1 MNHEYITIVLVGL
14 FGSALGSFLNVVI
27 YRLPRV
33 GGTLEYTAVVI
44 PQGINMKPGR
54 HVFLITVKGPD
65 GSIQPFFSECR
76 ESVNGILQSS
86 LNISIGDQPGRW
98 ILEVRDVTTG
108 KTAGKVFM
116 VMATGRLLS
125 K

>member
-33 GGTLEYTAVVI
+33 GSILEYTVAVI
-44 PQGINMKPGR
+44 PQGMNIKPGR
-54 HVFLITVKGPD
+54 HVFHIMVKRPD
-65 GSIQPFFSECR
+65 GSIQPFFSESR

-86 LNISIGDQPGRW
+86 LNISVGDQPGRW
-98 ILEVRDVTTG
+98 VL
-108 KTAGKVFM
+108 
-116 VMATGRLLS
+116 
-125 K
+125 